1 MKFSSRI
8 ANIARGR
15 LRHVSLPG
23 FAVAVLLSSGQ
34 AGATVAEERF
44 LQARDAYRAGE
55 RVRLGRLADAIGDYE
70 LRPWVDFWR
79 LRLRLEDGS
88 TEGVAEF
95 LEAEKGSYLA
105 EKLRAEWLRFLG
117 KRRDW
122 QAFERELPPL
132 AVPET
137 DVTCYALQA
146 RLARAEGAGRDVVLL
161 EARPLWFG
169 AVELPEACAPLTDAL
184 VESGRLG
191 VDDIWERVR
200 RLLETKKL
208 REARTAARYLPQAQ
222 VPDAKTLEAVADK
235 PAAYLARRSSN
246 FAATRLGRE
255 MALFAVQRMARQD
268 PLATATQW
276 RAIEDKFSEADRG
289 YAWGQLGQQAAM
301 RHLPEAPAWF
311 DRAGTTP
318 LSEDQL
324 AWKTRASLRAGDW
337 RRVRQA
343 VEQMPPQMAAD
354 PAWTYWQARA
364 LAVQGGGDQAATLF
378 QKIAGQ
384 PNFYSNLAD
393 EELGRTVTVPPRATP
408 PSREELVAAAARPGF
423 RRALALIGLDMR
435 VEGVRE
441 WVWTLRGLDDRQ
453 LLAAAEV
460 ARRSEVW
467 DRAINTADRTSLQHD
482 YSLRYLAP
490 YRERV
495 EPKAR
500 ELDLDHGWVYGL
512 MRQESRFITQAK
524 SSVGAQGLMQVMPAT
539 ASWVAKKIGMSNYHP
554 GKVTEMD
561 TNVTLG
567 TNYLKMVLASLD
579 NHPVLASAA
588 YNAGPGR
595 AKRWR
600 ADRPLEGAIYA
611 ETIPFSETRD
621 YVKKVMSNAVYYAT
635 MFENKPQ
642 SLKSRLGII
651 QPARASETRGEDL
664 P

>member
-1 MKFSSRI
+1 MKFSARI
-8 ANIARGR
+8 AKFAGRR
-15 LRHVSLPG
+15 LRRAALP
-23 FAVAVLLSSGQ
+23 AVAAAMLMSTGH

-44 LQARDAYRAGE
+44 LQARDAYKAGE
-55 RVRLGRLADAIGDYE
+55 RVRLGRLSEALADHE
-70 LRPWVDFWR
+70 LRPWVDYWR
-79 LRLRLEDGS
+79 LRLRLEDGGA
-88 TEGVAEF
+88 EGVAEF

-105 EKLRAEWLRFLG
+105 EKLRGEWLRFLG

-122 QAFERELPPL
+122 AAFERELPQL
-132 AVPET
+132 VMPET
-137 DVTCYALQA
+137 DISCYALQA
-146 RLARAEGAGRDVVLL
+146 RLARADGAGRDVVLA
-161 EARPLWFG
+161 EARPLWF
-169 AVELPEACAPLTDAL
+169 AAAELPEACAPLTDAL
-184 VESGRLG
+184 AAAGRLEA
-191 VDDIWERVR
+191 DDVWERVR

-208 REARTAARYLPQAQ
+208 REARAAARYLPAAQ
-222 VPDAKTLEAVADK
+222 IPDARTLEAIADK
-235 PAAYLARRSSN
+235 PAAHLARHRGN
-246 FAATRLGRE
+246 LATRLNRE

-268 PLATATQW
+268 PLPAATQW
-276 RAIEDKFSEADRG
+276 QEIESRFSEADRG
-289 YAWGQLGQQAAM
+289 YAWAQLGQQAAM
-301 RHLPEAPAWF
+301 RHLPEAPLWF

-324 AWKTRASLRAGDW
+324 AWKTRAALRAGDW
-337 RRVRQA
+337 ARVRLA
-343 VEQMPPQMAAD
+343 VEQMPPQMAAE
-354 PAWTYWQARA
+354 PAWTYWHARA
-364 LAVQGGGDQAATLF
+364 LAAQGSREQAAALF

-384 PNFYSNLAD
+384 PNFYGNLAD
-393 EELGRTVTVPPRATP
+393 EELGRSISVPPRAAP
-408 PSREELVAAAARPGF
+408 PSREELAAAAARPGF
-423 RRALALIGLDMR
+423 RRALALIALDMR
-435 VEGVRE
+435 IEGVRE

-460 ARRSEVW
+460 ARRSEIW
-467 DRAINTADRTSLQHD
+467 DRAINTADRTAAQHD

-500 ELDLDHGWVYGL
+500 ELELDHGWVYGL
-512 MRQESRFITQAK
+512 MRQESRFIQRAK

-554 GKVTEMD
+554 GKVTDMD
-561 TNVTLG
+561 INVTLG

-611 ETIPFSETRD
+611 ETIPFTETRD

-635 MFENKPQ
+635 LFEDRPQ
-642 SLKSRLGII
+642 SLKSRLGVV
-651 QPARASETRGEDL
+651 QPARAGDTRAEEL